1 MSVSGRQVGRQ
12 SGLIGGWGDRPSKLP
27 YIGPA
32 ISVQVMGSDG
42 GVVSGGAGE
51 SVGAQEGGYQEE
63 EVVISDS
70 EIESFILST
79 EEQKKKYGS
88 CSYIHFFCIAP
99 SVSILVVSV
108 CMVWL

>member
-51 SVGAQEGGYQEE
+51 SVGGYQEE

-79 EEQKKKYGS
+79 EEQKKKYGL
-88 CSYIHFFCIAP
+88 CSYIHFFCNAP